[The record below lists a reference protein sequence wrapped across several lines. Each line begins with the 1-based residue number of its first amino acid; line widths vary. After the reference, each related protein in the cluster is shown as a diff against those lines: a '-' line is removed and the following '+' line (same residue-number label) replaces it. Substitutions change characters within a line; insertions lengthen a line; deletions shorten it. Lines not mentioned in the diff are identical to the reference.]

1 MLWDA
6 SRGDASRLKG
16 IGVGVAAG
24 IKLTPA
30 YFVLYY
36 LVLRKWR
43 AAVVAVGTGA
53 ATVAVSW
60 LILPDDSLQYW
71 TETFFESTRIAEDSH
86 PSNQSIRGVI
96 AHLGGDPA
104 RWRCGWRWRGARSW

>member
-1 MLWDA
+1 MALVLWDA

-36 LVLRKWR
+36 WSCGSGVLPSSRS
-43 AAVVAVGTGA
+43 APA
-53 ATVAVSW
+53 
-60 LILPDDSLQYW
+60 LPRS
-71 TETFFESTRIAEDSH
+71 
-86 PSNQSIRGVI
+86 PSAG
-96 AHLGGDPA
+96 
-104 RWRCGWRWRGARSW
+104 